1 MNKEKTSIQDIAD
14 SLGLS
19 RNTVSKALNSNESI
33 PEVTRNRVIE
43 KAIQLKYK
51 HFAFMNTEN
60 LLTKK
65 TGNIVLLTYTLPNN
79 SHFGSLLI
87 NGLEK
92 KISAEGYNLSIHI
105 LREAE
110 IDSLSFPNNF
120 ELKNIDGIVCI
131 ELFNKNYT
139 KLLSSLAIPTVFID
153 SVSNIL
159 YPELKADLILMEND
173 HSTYLV
179 TKKLIDNGYTKIG
192 FVGDYNHCKSFN
204 ERWAGF
210 NRALL
215 ECNLKLD
222 LSCCIVDDDKYPY
235 GDYDWMKDKLDNIT
249 NLPSAFICAN
259 DYIAISVIKSLKSK
273 NIKIPEQILV
283 TGFDNSPE
291 SLIVD
296 PHLTTVN
303 ISNSEMGNLAAEM
316 LLSRLK
322 DPSRPFQI
330 THVKTEPIF
339 RASTGRLN
347 MEN

>member
-1 MNKEKTSIQDIAD
+1 MSKEKISIQDIAD

-19 RNTVSKALNSNESI
+19 RNTVSKALNGSEKT
-33 PEVTRNRVIE
+33 PEVTRNKVVE
-43 KAIQLKYK
+43 KAIELKYK

-60 LLTKK
+60 LIIKK
-65 TGNIVLLTYTLPNN
+65 TGNIALLTCSMPTT

-87 NGLEK
+87 SGLEK

-131 ELFNKNYT
+131 ELFHKNYT
-139 KLLSSLAIPTVFID
+139 KLVSSLGIPTIFID
-153 SVSNIL
+153 SISDII
-159 YPELKADLILMEND
+159 YPELNADIILMENE

-179 TKKLIDNGYTKIG
+179 TKKLIDNGCTSLG

-204 ERWAGF
+204 ERWVGF

-215 ECNLKLD
+215 DSNLKLD
-222 LSCCIVDDDKYPY
+222 LSCCIVDDDNCPY
-235 GDYDWMKDKLDNIT
+235 GDYDWIKSKLDNMN

-259 DYIAISVIKSLKSK
+259 DFIAVSLIKSLKNK
-273 NIKIPEQILV
+273 NIKIPEQILIS
-283 TGFDNSPE
+283 GFDDSPE
-291 SLIVD
+291 SRIVD
-296 PHLTTVN
+296 PHLTTVH
-303 ISNSEMGNLAAEM
+303 IFNSEMGGIAAEM

-322 DPSRPFQI
+322 SPSKPFQI
-330 THVKTEPIF
+330 THVKTEPKF
-339 RASTGRLN
+339 RDSTGKII
-347 MEN
+347 